1 MLGTVAVDS
10 IKGVL
15 SVILH
20 TRHRLVFPGRPI
32 DPTRSLPVLPALH
45 HTRTRARLTQH
56 KAQQTLPRGDS
67 PTRRPTHHSHTR
79 HDRPQD
85 GTSTPGTLTALS
97 RSQLTVTT
105 HLHFSHT
112 PAPSVCAAPRR
123 HMQTPHRV
131 PCPRCTR
138 TQRPSVRHTTHPAHV
153 KRRHYRLE
161 DSCHSTH
168 TVCLCTVIADAG
180 VPLHM
185 IVAPKTRTTTHT
197 ITHTLDITQ

>member
-1 MLGTVAVDS
+1 MIPPVPRPSSLPST
-10 IKGVL
+10 
-15 SVILH
+15 
-20 TRHRLVFPGRPI
+20 HRRP
-32 DPTRSLPVLPALH
+32 PEPVLPS
-45 HTRTRARLTQH
+45 TQH
-56 KAQQTLPRGDS
+56 SRPSLTEDS

-168 TVCLCTVIADAG
+168 TVCLCTVIRG
-180 VPLHM
+180 CRC
-185 IVAPKTRTTTHT
+185 APPHDCGTKNTHNHSHDHTHT
-197 ITHTLDITQ
+197 GHHTMTLGRPLTVSASLAGSVM